1 MKELFKTL
9 EFKGI
14 ERNTIGKYAHPIE
27 MEKGKYDWGGSAMP
41 MLMRKEATIKKL
53 KQLYCGL
60 DFDRVKLVSKELIDV
75 QVKNFEYNDDDGLE
89 YTLLREIDGSD
100 EYNTFR
106 QHYTNEIRSFLIDN
120 DGRFSMTHQ
129 ITLNIITDVAEM
141 IKQQGY
147 NIVKKKIH
155 ESNKVKS

>member
-27 MEKGKYDWGGSAMP
+27 MEREKYDWGGSAMP

-60 DFDRVKLVSKELIDV
+60 DFDRVKLVFKELIDV
-75 QVKNFEYNDDDGLE
+75 TK
-89 YTLLREIDGSD
+89 
-100 EYNTFR
+100 
-106 QHYTNEIRSFLIDN
+106 DN
-120 DGRFSMTHQ
+120 INHQ
-129 ITLNIITDVAEM
+129 GKEN
-141 IKQQGY
+141 
-147 NIVKKKIH
+147 
-155 ESNKVKS
+155 S